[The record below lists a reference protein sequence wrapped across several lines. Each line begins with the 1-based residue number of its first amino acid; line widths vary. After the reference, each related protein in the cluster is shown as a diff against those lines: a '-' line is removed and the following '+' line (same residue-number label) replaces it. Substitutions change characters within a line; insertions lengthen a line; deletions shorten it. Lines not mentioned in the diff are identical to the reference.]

1 MNNSSPLLSLE
12 NLSVEFSSKEQ
23 NFQAVKEL
31 NLKIYPGEVVA
42 PVGESGSG
50 KTITSLSIMNLLPE
64 NARINGG
71 TINFSGKNK
80 SIIFQEPMTSL
91 NPLIKIGKQIEESGL
106 CHGMTKPQANSQAEK
121 LAALTGLE
129 NTRRIFNCYPHELS
143 GGMRQRVMI
152 ASALMTNP
160 ELLIADEPTTALDV
174 STQNKILSIFQSLKR
189 EFNTSL
195 LLITHDFTVVK
206 KLCTRIYIMY
216 KGQIVEEGQ
225 TKEVLEN
232 PQHPYTKAL
241 IDSIPDAKKRLK
253 NLPGFLDKLAS
264 GNFYGEWQNE

>member
-1 MNNSSPLLSLE
+1 MNSSTRLLNIQ
-12 NLSVEFSSKEQ
+12 NLTVEFSSKERQ
-23 NFQAVKEL
+23 FQAVKNL
-31 NLKIYPGEVVA
+31 NLKIYSGEFVA
-42 PVGESGSG
+42 LVGESGSG

-64 NARINGG
+64 NAKKTGG
-71 TINFSGKNK
+71 TIDFAGKNK

-91 NPLIKIGKQIEESGL
+91 NPLIKIGRQIQESGL
-106 CHGMTKPQANSQAEK
+106 CHGMTKQQARTKAEK
-121 LAALTGLE
+121 LAKLTGLE

-143 GGMRQRVMI
+143 GGMRQRAMI

-174 STQNKILSIFQSLKR
+174 STQNKILSIFQNLKN

-216 KGQIVEEGQ
+216 KGEIVEEGP
-225 TKEVLEN
+225 TTEVLQN
-232 PQHPYTKAL
+232 PRHPYTKAL
-241 IDSIPDAKKRLK
+241 INSIPDAKKRNTK
-253 NLPGFLDKLAS
+253 LPVLFGD
-264 GNFYGEWQNE
+264 WQNE